1 MDLQGSLNS
10 ITGAEIF
17 RLMKKINEEQ
27 GTTFLIVTHD
37 SRIAKAT
44 QRTIYLK
51 DGVTYNG
58 PTINMDILQY

>member
-1 MDLQGSLNS
+1 
-10 ITGAEIF
+10 
-17 RLMKKINEEQ
+17 MKKINEEQ